1 VEAIVDAS
9 AGFAE
14 VAVISCP
21 ANDGTSGAV
30 DKPIGASPA
39 LVVGLVGVVLV
50 RGKCVSTGLDEGLG
64 CVQQASGSCKSR
76 GSGNTGCVRT
86 RPIDKLAFAGSASI
100 KHLAGVLLEHDAHV
114 STSLVEGFNGVG
126 ILVGIRM
133 SSTSCDAGGAGPSL
147 KKAPLFS
154 GLVSAEPLSPS
165 HPSFIDG
172 LLDDFVI
179 TSRRI
184 PTELGMTGIPGI
196 PIKDG

>member
-147 KKAPLFS
+147 KKSTIVLGSGVSRAAQPIAPKLYRW
-154 GLVSAEPLSPS
+154 AP
-165 HPSFIDG
+165 
-172 LLDDFVI
+172 
-179 TSRRI
+179 R
-184 PTELGMTGIPGI
+184 
-196 PIKDG
+196 